1 MNYSFKLKHPK
12 SDAETLIYFCV
23 FFKDEGK
30 SFIYSTGEKIHPNSW
45 NFKDKRPEN
54 LSGRKNDAEI
64 RRSIDSQLSR
74 YSNFFMEI
82 TNRFKMVNEVLT
94 VEKIRNEFDSE
105 FKKVSKKTNDFFNVY
120 ELFLKEKEND
130 KTDQANTP
138 STIKRYKCNKNLLK
152 GFQSKTGYYLTFKT
166 INKKFYNLFVNYCV
180 EEKNHCSNTLARN
193 VGLFKT
199 FMLFALQ
206 NKFTYNDE
214 FKSFVNIK
222 RFATDEVALTL
233 DEIIN
238 VYNFDLEGNKKLIR
252 VRDLFVF
259 GCVTGLRYSNYS
271 EVKKNDIIDDC
282 IRVVDV
288 KDKTKLLSI
297 PLNKYSVEILEKYDY
312 NLPKISNQKLNDY
325 VKDLFEKMEFKK
337 SIKKT
342 MKYGNEIIETE
353 SPLYKRISS
362 HTARRSFITI
372 MKNKN
377 IPDKAIMSYTGH
389 RSLDV
394 FNTYYRPNQEDKINF
409 MKDVF
414 G

>member
-1 MNYSFKLKHPK
+1 
-12 SDAETLIYFCV
+12 
-23 FFKDEGK
+23 
-30 SFIYSTGEKIHPNSW
+30 
-45 NFKDKRPEN
+45 
-54 LSGRKNDAEI
+54 
-64 RRSIDSQLSR
+64 
-74 YSNFFMEI
+74 
-82 TNRFKMVNEVLT
+82 
-94 VEKIRNEFDSE
+94 
-105 FKKVSKKTNDFFNVY
+105 
-120 ELFLKEKEND
+120 
-130 KTDQANTP
+130 
-138 STIKRYKCNKNLLK
+138 
-152 GFQSKTGYYLTFKT
+152 
-166 INKKFYNLFVNYCV
+166 
-180 EEKNHCSNTLARN
+180 
-193 VGLFKT
+193 
-199 FMLFALQ
+199 MLFALE

>member
-120 ELFLKEKEND
+120 DLFLKEKEND

-138 STIKRYKCNKNLLK
+138 STIQRYKSNKNLLK
-152 GFQSKTGYYLTFKT
+152 GFQKTTGYYLTFNA
-166 INKKFYNLFVNYCV
+166 INKKFFNLFVNYCV

-199 FMLFALQ
+199 FLVFALE

-214 FKSFVNIK
+214 YKKFPIIK
-222 RFATDEVALTL
+222 RFATDEVALTI
-233 DEIIN
+233 DDIN
-238 VYNFDLEGNKKLIR
+238 NIYNYDLKGNKRLIR
-252 VRDLFVF
+252 IRDLFVF
-259 GCVTGLRYSNYS
+259 ACVTGFRYSNYS
-271 EVKKNDIIDDC
+271 KIKKNDIIDGF
-282 IRVVDV
+282 IRVLDD
-288 KDKTKLLSI
+288 KDKTKLLSV
-297 PLNKYSVEILEKYDY
+297 PLNKFSLEILEKYDY
-312 NLPKISNQKLNDY
+312 NLPTISNQKLNDY
-325 VKDLFEKMEFKK
+325 VKELFEEMKYEKP
-337 SIKKT
+337 IKKT

-372 MKNKN
+372 MKNKS
-377 IPDKAIMSYTGH
+377 IPDKVIMSYTGH
-389 RSLDV
+389 KSFEV
-394 FNTYYRPNQEDKINF
+394 FNNYYRPNEEHKINF
-409 MKDVF
+409 MNNVF